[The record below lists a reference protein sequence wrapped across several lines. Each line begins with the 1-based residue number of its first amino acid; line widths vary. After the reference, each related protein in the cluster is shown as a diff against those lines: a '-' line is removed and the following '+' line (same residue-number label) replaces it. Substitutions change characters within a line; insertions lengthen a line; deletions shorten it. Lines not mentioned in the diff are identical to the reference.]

1 MAMFGTSLFRTSL
14 CAVSVA
20 LLFGGAAAAGTSV
33 TPPLDSVT
41 ATLSSVKAGARPVV
55 LTLAVRTELQ
65 CGRLVGGA
73 LVVHLPA
80 QERMPATVAAT
91 AATVGGKPSG
101 AVAVAGHVLTVS
113 IPRPRGMM
121 CDVIGPGTVTL
132 VLTRSANLGNPK
144 TAGTYPLV
152 VSRGAQ
158 QFKTTMKISPA
169 G

>member
-1 MAMFGTSLFRTSL
+1 MAMLKTAL
-14 CAVSVA
+14 CGVGGA
-20 LLFGGAAAAGTSV
+20 LLIFGGAAAASTSMN
-33 TPPLDSVT
+33 PPLNSVT
-41 ATLSSVKAGARPVV
+41 ATLSSAHAGARPVA

-73 LVVHLPA
+73 LVVRLPA
-80 QERMPATVAAT
+80 QERMPATVAAS
-91 AATVGGKPSG
+91 AALIGGKPSG

-113 IPRPRGMM
+113 VPRPRGMM
-121 CDVIGPGTVTL
+121 CDAIGPGTVTL

-144 TAGTYPLV
+144 SAGKYPLT

-158 QFKTTMKISPA
+158 QFKTMLTISPA

>member
-1 MAMFGTSLFRTSL
+1 MLRTAAGLGTAL
-14 CAVSVA
+14 CAVVGS
-20 LLFGGAAAAGTSV
+20 LLIGGAAAAGTTV

-41 ATLSSVKAGARPVV
+41 ATLSSARAGARPVV

-73 LVVHLPA
+73 LVVRLPA
-80 QERMPATVAAT
+80 QERMPATVAA
-91 AATVGGKPSG
+91 AAVLVGGKPSG

-144 TAGTYPLV
+144 SAGKYPLT

-158 QFKTTMKISPA
+158 QFKTTLTISPA